1 MRIRFIPLLL
11 AVLLAMTGCAAGE
24 GGENTAETLES
35 IVVYKA
41 LPLPDLTVEIPD
53 GYEETSSQFYEKF
66 YKKDDATIIITED
79 NEGGKKSVRDFS
91 AEALLEYQKVTHS
104 LDMIGDETVL
114 AGHMTCQILE
124 FTYTIEEGDAPIS
137 SMVGFAADGSTMYI
151 ITCKC
156 NAENY
161 ESHRG
166 EFKTVIQSQRPDK
179 EWIGAA
185 ERAKLQ

>member
-1 MRIRFIPLLL
+1 MKARFIPLLL
-11 AVLLAMTGCAAGE
+11 AAFLALTGCAAGE

-41 LPLPDLTVEIPD
+41 LPLPDLTVEIPE
-53 GYEETSSQFYEKF
+53 GYEEVSSQFYEKF

-79 NEGGKKSVRDFS
+79 NERGAMSVRDFS
-91 AEALLEYQKVTHS
+91 VDALTQYQSVTHS
-104 LDMIGDETVL
+104 LDMIGDEVTL
-114 AGHMTCQILE
+114 AGIMTCRILE

-137 SMVGFAADGSTMYI
+137 SMVGFASDGSTMYI

-179 EWIGAA
+179 EWVGAA
-185 ERAKLQ
+185 ERARQQ